1 MEENVCTGKNHI
13 QIQIKECVNC
23 PKPSLYLERTS
34 EVLGVR
40 SPAVIRMPLVQCQ
53 PAGKRGRNR
62 TQLRLLILFLN
73 VLQAHG
79 YIQIPSDLKQAPK
92 ITAQPMSHTAF
103 SLDDVSLACEAS
115 GNPTPSFRWV
125 KDGKQFREILFESG
139 TVTADDTEE
148 LRFYQG
154 SYRCYVANELG
165 TAVSDLVHLITE
177 PIPTLAKEKRQKRRS
192 FEEGQSA
199 VLYCNPPKSSVTP
212 KIHWMDIQL
221 RHIPLNERVTTS
233 LDGNLYFANLL
244 VNDSREDYTC
254 NAQYIRAS
262 VILPK
267 EPIGINVTPSN
278 SVVKNRRPQ
287 LQKPAGSH
295 SSYLVLRGQTLTL
308 ECIPEGLPT
317 PVVHWERMDSALS
330 SSRVTKLNYNR
341 WLQIESVSEADD
353 GEYTCT
359 ARNSQGSV
367 KHHYAVSVEAAPYWT
382 KWPEDYL
389 YAPGETVRLDCQAEG
404 IPTPN
409 VTWSIN
415 GVPIAGTDLEPRRH
429 VSSGTLIL
437 TNVQYS
443 DTAVYQCEATN
454 KHGNILVNTRVH
466 VVELPPQ
473 ILTADGIVYK
483 ATEGQTVLLQCRTFG
498 SPQPKVDWE
507 ILDSGLALANARM
520 SQTTDG
526 NLQISNVSEEDSN
539 IYTCSVRHSN
549 NSISAELEV
558 LNRTKIVG
566 PPQDLWVL
574 RGNDAILQCKYT
586 MDHRLKLPTIQWKK
600 DKQKITSSA
609 VDNRYSDFSNGSLKI
624 TDVQIKDSGIYSCE
638 ISTKLDSVSATGSI
652 TVQDKPGSPHS
663 LKLSEEKERS
673 VTLSWMPGAENNSPV
688 SEYVIEMKEEQNPEK
703 GQWEEYSR
711 VPQDIRHLQIHL
723 EPYSTYHF
731 QVRAVNGIGTSGPSP
746 PSDSYTTAPAKPD
759 MNPENVSTVSA
770 DPNSMVITWKELERR
785 QFNGPG
791 FKYKIYWRQASDR
804 DSDWKA
810 SSVSNPPFIVNNT
823 GTFIPFEIKVQALN
837 DLGAGPEP
845 VAEIGHS
852 GEDLP
857 LEAPSEVT
865 VTELNKT
872 AVLVRWSAV
881 KTESVRGR
889 LLGYKI
895 HLRRKGPRTRSRR
908 GLPVQAPA
916 ADKYRV
922 IEVHGNNVETVVSD
936 LHFYSNYILTVA
948 PFNSRGEGPHS
959 KVHHFTTPE
968 GAPGPISFMT
978 FDSPSETEITLFWEA
993 PDKPNG
999 VLTGYLLHYHEIVPG
1014 ISNPQEVESID
1025 LPLDTEFTLKRL
1037 NPQRLYHFE
1046 LRARNA
1052 AGDGE
1057 PIVKEA
1063 ATLLNGEPPSAINI
1077 TAGQTSVNVS
1087 WVPGER
1093 QRNIAFSFRYL
1104 KKIVG
1109 GEWEESEKVNST
1121 QAFYQLQGL
1130 TPGVHYHLQ
1139 IQPGNNSWEFKTAG
1153 PELHEL
1159 PSSFATQGWFIGLI
1173 SAIVLLLLVLIILC
1187 YIKKSKGG
1195 KYSVKDKEE
1204 DQVNAGA
1211 RPMKDD
1217 AFGEYSDNEKCSMSQ
1232 QSVCESKRSS
1242 NDSLAD
1248 YGDSV
1253 DIQFNEDGSFI
1264 GQYSGRRDP
1273 NGHATHGSSGAQS
1286 PINPN
1291 MPPPSISFPTSVTGF
1306 LGPN

>member
-1 MEENVCTGKNHI
+1 
-13 QIQIKECVNC
+13 
-23 PKPSLYLERTS
+23 
-34 EVLGVR
+34 
-40 SPAVIRMPLVQCQ
+40 MPVVQCQ
-53 PAGKRGRNR
+53 PAGRRGSNR
-62 TQLRLLILFLN
+62 THLHLLLLFLS
-73 VLQAHG
+73 VLQTHG
-79 YIQIPSDLKQAPK
+79 YIQIPPDYTYDSLKQAPK
-92 ITAQPMSHTAF
+92 ITAQPGSHTAY

-115 GNPTPSFRWV
+115 GDPTPSFRWV
-125 KDGKQFREILFESG
+125 KDGKQFGEVLFESG
-139 TVTADDTEE
+139 TLTADDTEE

-165 TAVSDLVHLITE
+165 TAVSGLVHLITE
-177 PIPTLAKEKRQKRRS
+177 SIPTLAKEKRQKRRS
-192 FEEGQSA
+192 FEEGEST

-212 KIHWMDIQL
+212 KIHWMDMQL

-244 VNDSREDYTC
+244 VSDSREDYTC
-254 NAQYIRAS
+254 NAHYINAS

-267 EPIGINVTPSN
+267 EPIAISVTPSN

-308 ECIPEGLPT
+308 ECIPE
-317 PVVHWERMDSALS
+317 
-330 SSRVTKLNYNR
+330 
-341 WLQIESVSEADD
+341 
-353 GEYTCT
+353 
-359 ARNSQGSV
+359 
-367 KHHYAVSVEAAPYWT
+367 AAPYWN
-382 KWPEDYL
+382 KWPEDHL

-415 GVPIAGTDLEPRRH
+415 GVPITGTDSDARRH

-454 KHGNILVNTRVH
+454 KHGNILVNTHVH

-473 ILTADGIVYK
+473 ILTADGLVYK
-483 ATEGQTVLLQCRTFG
+483 ATEGQRVLLQCRTFG
-498 SPQPKVDWE
+498 SPQPKVDWV
-507 ILDSGLALANARM
+507 IFDSGPALANAKM
-520 SQTTDG
+520 SQTSDG
-526 NLQISNVSEEDSN
+526 NLQISDVSEDDSN

-549 NSISAELEV
+549 RSISAELEV
-558 LNRTKIVG
+558 LNRTKIVN
-566 PPQDLWVL
+566 PPQDLRVL
-574 RGNDAILQCKYT
+574 RGIDAVLHCKYT
-586 MDHRLKLPTIQWKK
+586 VDHKLKQPTIQWKK
-600 DKQKITSSA
+600 DKHKITSSA
-609 VDNRYSDFSNGSLKI
+609 NDDKYTEYADGSLKI
-624 TDVQIKDSGIYSCE
+624 TDVQVEDTGSYSCE

-652 TVQDKPGSPHS
+652 TVLDKPGSPHS
-663 LKLSEEKERS
+663 LELSEKMDRS
-673 VTLSWMPGAENNSPV
+673 VTLSWTPGTENNSPV

-711 VPQDIRHLQIHL
+711 VSPDIRHLEIHL
-723 EPYSTYHF
+723 QSYSTYHF
-731 QVRAVNGIGTSGPSP
+731 RLRAVNGIGTSEPSP
-746 PSDSYTTAPAKPD
+746 PSESYSTPAAIPD
-759 MNPENVSTVSA
+759 MNPENVTTVST
-770 DPNSMVITWKELERR
+770 DPNSMVITWKELEQR

-791 FKYKIYWRQASDR
+791 FEYKIYWRQASGR
-804 DSDWKA
+804 GPHWKE
-810 SSVSNPPFIVNNT
+810 SSVSHPPFIVNGT
-823 GTFIPFEIKVQALN
+823 GTFIPFEIKVQAVN

-845 VAEIGHS
+845 VAKIGYS
-852 GEDLP
+852 GEDVP
-857 LEAPSEVT
+857 LEAPSEVA

-872 AVLVRWSAV
+872 SVLVRWSPV
-881 KTESVRGR
+881 SMESVQGH

-895 HLRRKGPRTRSRR
+895 HLRKKGPRTHSRR
-908 GLPVQAPA
+908 GLPMHAPV
-916 ADKYRV
+916 ADKYRE
-922 IEVHGNNVETVVSD
+922 IEVYGNKVETVLSNLQLYSD
-936 LHFYSNYILTVA
+936 YTLTVA
-948 PFNSRGEGPHS
+948 AFNSRGEGPRS
-959 KVHHFTTPE
+959 IEYHFTTPE
-968 GAPGPISFMT
+968 GAPGPISFLT
-978 FDSPSETEITLFWEA
+978 FESPSETEITLRWGA

-999 VLTGYLLHYHEIVPG
+999 ALTGYLLQYYETVPG
-1014 ISNPQEVESID
+1014 ISSPQQVESID
-1025 LPLDTEFTLKRL
+1025 LPLVTEFTLKGL
-1037 NPQRLYHFE
+1037 NPQSLYHFD
-1046 LRARNA
+1046 LRARTA

-1057 PIVKEA
+1057 PIVREG
-1063 ATLLNGEPPSAINI
+1063 ATLLDGEPPSAINI
-1077 TAGQTSVNVS
+1077 TAGQTLVNVS

-1093 QRNIAFSFRYL
+1093 QRNFAFSFHYL
-1104 KKIVG
+1104 KKSAG
-1109 GEWEESEKVNST
+1109 GEWEESEKVNSS

-1130 TPGVHYHLQ
+1130 APGIQYHLQ
-1139 IQPGNNSWEFKTAG
+1139 IRPGNNSWEFKTGG

-1159 PSSFATQGWFIGLI
+1159 SSSFATQGWFIGLI
-1173 SAIVLLLLVLIILC
+1173 STMVLLLLVLLILC

-1211 RPMKDD
+1211 RTMKDGE
-1217 AFGEYSDNEKCSMSQ
+1217 FGEYRSLESDNEKCSISQ

-1273 NGHATHGSSGAQS
+1273 KGHGTHGSSGTTS

-1291 MPPPSISFPTSVTGF
+1291 MPPASTSFPTSVTGF

>member
-1 MEENVCTGKNHI
+1 
-13 QIQIKECVNC
+13 QLLL
-23 PKPSLYLERTS
+23 LYTYYYL
-34 EVLGVR
+34 L
-40 SPAVIRMPLVQCQ
+40 L
-53 PAGKRGRNR
+53 
-62 TQLRLLILFLN
+62 LLI
-73 VLQAHG
+73 H
-79 YIQIPSDLKQAPK
+79 II
-92 ITAQPMSHTAF
+92 ITAQPGSHTAY

-115 GNPTPSFRWV
+115 GDPTPSFRWV
-125 KDGKQFREILFESG
+125 KDGKQFGEVLFESG
-139 TVTADDTEE
+139 TLTADDTEE

-165 TAVSDLVHLITE
+165 TAVSGLVHLITE
-177 PIPTLAKEKRQKRRS
+177 SIPTLAKEKRQKRRS
-192 FEEGQSA
+192 FEEGEST

-212 KIHWMDIQL
+212 KIHWMDMQL

-244 VNDSREDYTC
+244 VSDSREDYTC
-254 NAQYIRAS
+254 NAHYINAS

-267 EPIGINVTPSN
+267 EPIAISVTPSN

-308 ECIPEGLPT
+308 ECIPEGKGLYQERLNHT
-317 PVVHWERMDSALS
+317 PS
-330 SSRVTKLNYNR
+330 SVISRNCLT
-341 WLQIESVSEADD
+341 STTS
-353 GEYTCT
+353 TP
-359 ARNSQGSV
+359 
-367 KHHYAVSVEAAPYWT
+367 APYWN
-382 KWPEDYL
+382 KWPEDHL

-415 GVPIAGTDLEPRRH
+415 GVPITGTDSDARRH

-454 KHGNILVNTRVH
+454 KHGNILVNTHVH

-473 ILTADGIVYK
+473 ILTADGLVYK
-483 ATEGQTVLLQCRTFG
+483 ATEGQRVLLQCRTFG
-498 SPQPKVDWE
+498 SPQPKVDWV
-507 ILDSGLALANARM
+507 IFDSGPALANAKM
-520 SQTTDG
+520 SQTSDG
-526 NLQISNVSEEDSN
+526 NLQISDVSEDDSN

-549 NSISAELEV
+549 RSISAELEV
-558 LNRTKIVG
+558 LNRTKIVN
-566 PPQDLWVL
+566 PPQDLRVL
-574 RGNDAILQCKYT
+574 RGIDAVLHCKYT
-586 MDHRLKLPTIQWKK
+586 VDHKLKQPTIQWKK
-600 DKQKITSSA
+600 DKHKITSSA
-609 VDNRYSDFSNGSLKI
+609 NDDKYTEYADGSLKI
-624 TDVQIKDSGIYSCE
+624 TDVQVEDTGSYSCE

-652 TVQDKPGSPHS
+652 TVLDKPGSPHS
-663 LKLSEEKERS
+663 LELSEKMDRS
-673 VTLSWMPGAENNSPV
+673 VTLSWTPGTENNSPV

-711 VPQDIRHLQIHL
+711 VSPDIRHLEIHL
-723 EPYSTYHF
+723 QSYSTYHF
-731 QVRAVNGIGTSGPSP
+731 RLRAVNGIGTSEPSP
-746 PSDSYTTAPAKPD
+746 PSESYSTPAAIPD
-759 MNPENVSTVSA
+759 MNPENVTTVST
-770 DPNSMVITWKELERR
+770 DPNSMVITWKELEQR

-791 FKYKIYWRQASDR
+791 FEYKIYWRQASGR
-804 DSDWKA
+804 GPHWKE
-810 SSVSNPPFIVNNT
+810 SSVSHPPFIVNGT
-823 GTFIPFEIKVQALN
+823 GTFIPFEIKVQAVN

-845 VAEIGHS
+845 VAKIGYS
-852 GEDLP
+852 GEDVP
-857 LEAPSEVT
+857 LEAPSEVA

-872 AVLVRWSAV
+872 SVLVRWSPV
-881 KTESVRGR
+881 SMESVQGH

-895 HLRRKGPRTRSRR
+895 HLRKKGPRTHSRR
-908 GLPVQAPA
+908 GLPMHAPV
-916 ADKYRV
+916 ADKYRE
-922 IEVHGNNVETVVSD
+922 IEVYGNKVETVLSNLQLYSD
-936 LHFYSNYILTVA
+936 YTLTVA
-948 PFNSRGEGPHS
+948 AFNSRGEGPRS
-959 KVHHFTTPE
+959 IEYHFTTPE
-968 GAPGPISFMT
+968 GAPGPISFLT
-978 FDSPSETEITLFWEA
+978 FESPSETEITLRWGA

-999 VLTGYLLHYHEIVPG
+999 ALTGYLLQYYETVPG
-1014 ISNPQEVESID
+1014 ISSPQQVESID
-1025 LPLDTEFTLKRL
+1025 LPLVTEFTLKGL
-1037 NPQRLYHFE
+1037 NPQSLYHFD
-1046 LRARNA
+1046 LRARTA

-1057 PIVKEA
+1057 PIVREG
-1063 ATLLNGEPPSAINI
+1063 ATLLDGEPPSAINI
-1077 TAGQTSVNVS
+1077 TAGQTLVNVS

-1093 QRNIAFSFRYL
+1093 QRNFAFSFHYL
-1104 KKIVG
+1104 KKSAG
-1109 GEWEESEKVNST
+1109 GEWEESEKVNSS

-1130 TPGVHYHLQ
+1130 APGIQYHLQ
-1139 IQPGNNSWEFKTAG
+1139 IRPGNNSWEFKTGG

-1159 PSSFATQGWFIGLI
+1159 SSSFATQGWFIGLI
-1173 SAIVLLLLVLIILC
+1173 STMVLLLLVLLILC

-1211 RPMKDD
+1211 RTMKDGE
-1217 AFGEYSDNEKCSMSQ
+1217 FGEYSDNEKCSISQ

-1273 NGHATHGSSGAQS
+1273 KGHGTHGSSGTTS

-1291 MPPPSISFPTSVTGF
+1291 MPPASTSFPTSVTGF

>member
-1 MEENVCTGKNHI
+1 M
-13 QIQIKECVNC
+13 
-23 PKPSLYLERTS
+23 
-34 EVLGVR
+34 
-40 SPAVIRMPLVQCQ
+40 
-53 PAGKRGRNR
+53 PAGRRGRDR
-62 TQLRLLILFLN
+62 TQLHLLLLFLS
-73 VLQAHG
+73 VLQTHG
-79 YIQIPSDLKQAPK
+79 YILIPPDYKYNDLKQAPK
-92 ITAQPMSHTAF
+92 IMAQPVSHTAF
-103 SLDDVSLACEAS
+103 SLDDVNLACEAD
-115 GNPTPSFRWV
+115 GDPTPSFRWV
-125 KDGKQFREILFESG
+125 KDGKQFRDVLLESG
-139 TVTADDTEE
+139 TLTADDKEE

-177 PIPTLAKEKRQKRRS
+177 PIPTLAKEKRQKKRS

-199 VLYCNPPKSSVTP
+199 VLYCNPPKSSVAP
-212 KIHWMDIQL
+212 KIHWMDMQL

-244 VNDSREDYTC
+244 VSDSREDYTC
-254 NAQYIRAS
+254 NAYYINAS

-267 EPIGINVTPSN
+267 DPIAISVTPSN
-278 SVVKNRRPQ
+278 SVVKNRQPK

-317 PVVHWERMDSALS
+317 PEVHWERMDSALS
-330 SSRVTKLNYNR
+330 PTRAKKLNHDR
-341 WLQIESVSEADD
+341 WLQIKSVSEADD
-353 GEYTCT
+353 GDYTCT
-359 ARNSQGSV
+359 AQNSQGSV

-382 KWPEDYL
+382 KWPEDHL

-409 VTWSIN
+409 ITWSIN
-415 GVPIAGTDLEPRRH
+415 GVPIAGTDLDPRRH

-437 TNVQYS
+437 TDVQYS
-443 DTAVYQCEATN
+443 DTAIYQCEATN

-466 VVELPPQ
+466 VAELPPQ
-473 ILTADGIVYK
+473 ILTEDGIVYK
-483 ATEGQTVLLQCRTFG
+483 ATEGQTAVLQCRTFG
-498 SPQPKVDWE
+498 SPQPKVEWK
-507 ILDSGLALANARM
+507 ISDSDSVLANARM
-520 SQTTDG
+520 SQTADG
-526 NLQISNVSEEDSN
+526 NLKISNVSEEDTN
-539 IYTCSVRHSN
+539 IYTCSVKGSN

-566 PPQDLWVL
+566 PPQDLQVL
-574 RGNDAILQCKYT
+574 RGNDAVLQCKFT
-586 MDHRLKLPTIQWKK
+586 VDHKLKQPTIQWKK
-600 DKQKITSSA
+600 DKQKIRSSA
-609 VDNRYSDFSNGSLKI
+609 YDDKYTDYPDGSLKI
-624 TDVQIKDSGIYSCE
+624 TDAQIEDTGIYSCE
-638 ISTKLDSVSATGSI
+638 ISTKLDSVGATGSI
-652 TVQDKPGSPHS
+652 TVQDKPDSPQS
-663 LKLSEEKERS
+663 LELSEKEQRS
-673 VTLSWMPGAENNSPV
+673 VTLSWMPGPENNSPV
-688 SEYVIEMKEEQNPEK
+688 SEYVIEMKEEQIPEK

-711 VPQDIRHLQIHL
+711 VPQDIRRLQIHL
-723 EPYSTYHF
+723 QPYSTYRF
-731 QVRAVNGIGTSGPSP
+731 QVRAVNDIGTSGPSP
-746 PSDSYTTAPAKPD
+746 PSESHTTAPAKPD
-759 MNPENVSTVSA
+759 VNPENVSTVST
-770 DPNSMVITWKELERR
+770 DPHSLVITWKELERR

-791 FKYKIYWRQASDR
+791 FKYKVYWRQASHR
-804 DSDWKA
+804 DSVWKE
-810 SSVSNPPFIVNNT
+810 SSVSNPPFVVNET
-823 GTFIPFEIKVQALN
+823 GTFVPFEIKVQALN
-837 DLGAGPEP
+837 ELGAGPEP
-845 VAEIGHS
+845 DAEIGHS
-852 GEDLP
+852 GEDIP
-857 LEAPSEVT
+857 LEAPSEVR

-872 AVLVRWSAV
+872 AVMVRWSPV
-881 KTESVRGR
+881 STESVRGH

-895 HLRRKGPRTRSRR
+895 HLRKKDPRTQRSTEYSN
-908 GLPVQAPA
+908 
-916 ADKYRV
+916 KNRV
-922 IEVHGNNVETVVSD
+922 IEVHGNKVEAVVSD
-936 LHFYSNYILTVA
+936 LQFYSTYTLTIA

-959 KVHHFTTPE
+959 EVYHFTTPE
-968 GAPGPISFMT
+968 GPPGPISLLT

-999 VLTGYLLHYHEIVPG
+999 VLTGYLLQHHEIEPG
-1014 ISNPQEVESID
+1014 ISSPQQVESID
-1025 LPLDTEFTLKRL
+1025 LPLVTKFTLKGL
-1037 NPQRLYHFE
+1037 NPQSLYRFE

-1057 PIVKEA
+1057 PIVTEA
-1063 ATLLNGEPPSAINI
+1063 ATLLNGEPPSVINI
-1077 TAGQTSVNVS
+1077 TSGQTSVNFT

-1093 QRNIAFSFRYL
+1093 QRNCAFRFRYL
-1104 KKIVG
+1104 KKSAG
-1109 GEWEESEKVNST
+1109 SEWEESEKVNST

-1139 IQPGNNSWEFKTAG
+1139 ILPGNSSWHFETAG

-1173 SAIVLLLLVLIILC
+1173 SAIVLLLLVLLILC

-1211 RPMKDD
+1211 RPMKED
-1217 AFGEYSDNEKCSMSQ
+1217 AFGEYSDNEKCSISQ

-1273 NGHATHGSSGAQS
+1273 SGHGAHGSSGAAS
-1286 PINPN
+1286 PVNPN